1 MVEAALTID
10 ELEEAQQLQLLAAN
24 DDASPC
30 AQPSPQ
36 PDENLGG
43 VPEQQH
49 SEHTG
54 TEEQPSVATGQDAQ
68 QEQHQ
73 QSTVGQWRFVE
84 VCCGKQ
90 GHPGHFVRTRHGSR
104 EVPTKVVSR
113 HVNWGWIM
121 DACWSVSTSFP
132 LPRHGVDESLEDN
145 ALPMTVQ
152 TQREEAMA
160 YNYGMNMPN
169 AVCQSALVYPGST
182 TDVICS
188 GDADGTVS
196 DEITV
201 NPDAILL
208 AGLLGVQ

>member
-1 MVEAALTID
+1 M
-10 ELEEAQQLQLLAAN
+10 
-24 DDASPC
+24 
-30 AQPSPQ
+30 
-36 PDENLGG
+36 
-43 VPEQQH
+43 
-49 SEHTG
+49 
-54 TEEQPSVATGQDAQ
+54 ATGQDAQ

-132 LPRHGVDESLEDN
+132 LPRHGVDKSLEDN

-160 YNYGMNMPN
+160 YKYGMNMPN

-182 TDVICS
+182 TGVICS

-201 NPDAILL
+201 DPDAMLL
-208 AGLLGVQ
+208 AGLLGAQ